1 MSENL
6 VARVQNLSVAFG
18 RDKAALP
25 VVRNV
30 SFDVRRG
37 QTLAIVG
44 ESGSGKSV
52 TSLSMMRLIE
62 LGGGRIV
69 SGSMQLHTPSGE
81 VIDLVQ
87 TPEEKM
93 RRLRGSAI
101 GMIFQEPM
109 TSLNPV
115 FKIGAQLIEAIRLHQ
130 PGSRSATQAQALRML
145 DLVRIPDARQVMGRY
160 PHQLSGGM
168 RQRVMIAMA
177 LACEPALLIA
187 DEPTT
192 ALDVTVQAQILQL
205 IRQLQDDMDMG
216 VVIITHDMGVVAQVA
231 DDVMVMRHGE
241 TVERGTATSIF
252 NAPQHEY
259 TRALLA
265 AVPRLGS
272 MTGTDSPAK
281 FVLVGGNDNGKPAT
295 KPASAPA
302 PMVTATT
309 ATTAT
314 GRQRESAQPLLRVK
328 DLVIRYDLR
337 GGIFGGVKKRVHAVE
352 GIDFALNAGET
363 LALVGESGC
372 GKSTTA
378 RAVAGLIDTQGGTIE
393 FEGRSLAGLRG
404 AERKQLRRDI
414 QVVFQDPYASL
425 DPRRSIEDTLLEP
438 LRVHDICDRSQARR
452 RVGELLERVGLPA
465 SHAQRYPHQFSGGQR
480 QRICIARAL
489 ALSPK
494 LVVADESVSALD
506 VSIQAQ
512 IVNLLQDLQRDLG
525 IAFLFI
531 SHDLAVVERVS
542 HRVAVMYQGRIV
554 EIGTRR
560 QIFETPR
567 HAYTRKL
574 LDAVPHADP
583 GVRKSRIESVP
594 GDMPSRVFDV
604 SYQPKPMPLKQV
616 APGHFVAEAA

>member
-1 MSENL
+1 MTANL
-6 VARVQNLSVAFG
+6 VARVENLSVAFG
-18 RDKAALP
+18 GAKSVAQP
-25 VVRNV
+25 IVRNV
-30 SFDVRRG
+30 SFDVYRG
-37 QTLAIVG
+37 KTLAIVG

-52 TSLSMMRLIE
+52 TSLSMMRLVE

-69 SGSMQLHTPSGE
+69 SGSMHLYPPAGAA
-81 VIDLVQ
+81 IDLARASEAQ
-87 TPEEKM
+87 M
-93 RRLRGSAI
+93 RPLRGSAI

-115 FKIGAQLIEAIRLHQ
+115 FRVGAQLVEAIRLHQ
-130 PGSRSATQAQALRML
+130 PGSRAEAQAQALRML
-145 DLVRIPDARQVMGRY
+145 DLVRIPDAHQVMGRF

-168 RQRVMIAMA
+168 RQRMMIAMA
-177 LACEPALLIA
+177 LASKPALLIA

-192 ALDVTVQAQILQL
+192 ALDVTVQSQILQL
-205 IRQLQDDMDMG
+205 VRELQDEMEMG

-231 DDVMVMRHGE
+231 DEVMVMRRGE
-241 TVERGTATSIF
+241 AVERGPVEQIF
-252 NAPQHEY
+252 SAPEHEY
-259 TRALLA
+259 TQALLA

-272 MTGTDSPAK
+272 MTGTDAPAK
-281 FVLVGGNDNGKPAT
+281 FPLLGDGRTNDVPVPPA
-295 KPASAPA
+295 AAA
-302 PMVTATT
+302 RATS
-309 ATTAT
+309 
-314 GRQRESAQPLLRVK
+314 EPLLRVR
-328 DLVIRYDLR
+328 DLTIRYDLR
-337 GGIFGGVKKRVHAVE
+337 GGIWGGVQKRVHAVE
-352 GIDFALNAGET
+352 GIDFDLFAGET

-378 RAVAGLIDTQGGTIE
+378 RAVAGLTGTQGGTIE
-393 FEGRSLAGLRG
+393 FQGRPLAGLRG
-404 AERKQLRRDI
+404 ADKKQLCRDI
-414 QVVFQDPYASL
+414 QVVFQDPYAAL

-438 LRVHDICDRSQARR
+438 LQVHGICRGDDARQRV
-452 RVGELLERVGLPA
+452 VELLERVGLPA

-525 IAFLFI
+525 VAFLFI

-560 QIFETPR
+560 QIFETPQ

-583 GVRKSRIESVP
+583 AARTARVDAVS
-594 GDMPSRVFDV
+594 GDLPSRVFGL
-604 SYQPKPMPLKQV
+604 SYKPERVGMIQV
-616 APGHFVAEAA
+616 APGHFVAAAA